1 MSSGGGSSTPTQQN
15 ITQTNI
21 PAYAQPYVMQMLG
34 QASALTQQPYQQYAG
49 QQVAGFNP
57 LQQQAYGN
65 LQQMQPSGLGTQA
78 AGLAGMGA
86 TNQFTGANVN
96 QFMSPYI
103 GDVVA
108 QQQQGAVRDYARQL
122 PGMAGVATQMGGLGG
137 SREALVN
144 SEAQRNLQQQLQGI
158 TASGYQNAFQNA
170 QGQFNQQNQNLMQGA
185 GILGNLGQ
193 QNYQQ
198 QMGINQ
204 AQLQGGAQQQALQ
217 QQLLNT
223 GYQNYM
229 NQVNYP
235 YQNLGFLSSLIHGLP
250 IQQMGTTQYAAPG
263 NILGQATAAAGGL
276 GTLFSGLGAMGAGG
290 G

>member
-1 MSSGGGSSTPTQQN
+1 MSSGGGSSTPSNQN

-21 PAYAQPYVMQMLG
+21 PAYAQPYVMEMLG
-34 QASALTQQPYQQYAG
+34 KASAVTNQPYQQYAG
-49 QQVAGFNP
+49 QQVAGFSP
-57 LQQQAYGN
+57 LQSQGYSN
-65 LQQMQPSGLGTQA
+65 LQQMRPSGLNTQA

-96 QFMSPYI
+96 QYMDPYI
-103 GDVVA
+103 KDVVN
-108 QQQQGAVRDYARQL
+108 QQTMGAIRDYGRQL

-144 SEAQRNLQQQLQGI
+144 SEAQRNLQGQIQGIEAQGYNSAFNNAQQQFNTQNSNLLQG
-158 TASGYQNAFQNA
+158 A
-170 QGQFNQQNQNLMQGA
+170 NL
-185 GILGNLGQ
+185 LGNLGQ

-204 AQLQGGAQQQALQ
+204 AQLQGGAQQQALNQ
-217 QQLLNT
+217 NLLNT
-223 GYQNYM
+223 QYQNYM

-250 IQQMGTTQYAAPG
+250 IQNMGTTTYAAPG
-263 NILGQATAAAGGL
+263 NLMGQGIAAAGGL
-276 GTLFSGLGAMGAGG
+276 GTLFQGIGAMSGGA
-290 G
+290 

>member
-1 MSSGGGSSTPTQQN
+1 
-15 ITQTNI
+15 
-21 PAYAQPYVMQMLG
+21 
-34 QASALTQQPYQQYAG
+34 
-49 QQVAGFNP
+49 
-57 LQQQAYGN
+57 
-65 LQQMQPSGLGTQA
+65 
-78 AGLAGMGA
+78 
-86 TNQFTGANVN
+86 
-96 QFMSPYI
+96 
-103 GDVVA
+103 
-108 QQQQGAVRDYARQL
+108 
-122 PGMAGVATQMGGLGG
+122 MAGVATQMGGLGG

-185 GILGNLGQ
+185 GVLGNLGQ

-204 AQLQGGAQQQALQ
+204 AQLQGGAQQQALNQ
-217 QQLLNT
+217 NLLNT
-223 GYQNYM
+223 QYQNYM

-263 NILGQATAAAGGL
+263 SLMGQGVAAMGGL
-276 GTLFSGLGAMGAGG
+276 GALFQGIGAMNGG
-290 G
+290 GG